1 VPEMSSS
8 SSKPLLKALHGEALL
23 VPPVWLMRQ
32 AGRYLPEYRAL
43 RAKAR
48 DFLSFCLTP
57 ELAAEA
63 TLQPIRRFG
72 LDGAIVFSDILV
84 VPYALGQRI
93 EFREGEGPVLE
104 AIGDPAAFGALDSSR
119 VSERTAPVMETIR
132 SVRTGLPSGVALI
145 GFAGAPWTVAT
156 YMVEGGSSRDF
167 QRVKRWAYGDPGS
180 FQKLI
185 DRLVDAT
192 TGYLMDQIEAGA
204 EVIQV
209 FDSWAGVL
217 PGPEFERWVIQPMK
231 RITAALRTKHPAV
244 PIIGFP
250 RGAGTHCKAYAQ
262 GSGVDC
268 VSLDQTIDVD
278 WARTHLQT
286 RLPVQGNLDPIHL
299 LVGGEPMARAIRGI
313 LGALGKGGFVFNLG
327 HGILPQTPPQ
337 HVAALVDIVRA

>member
-1 VPEMSSS
+1 
-8 SSKPLLKALHGEALL
+8 
-23 VPPVWLMRQ
+23 
-32 AGRYLPEYRAL
+32 
-43 RAKAR
+43 
-48 DFLSFCLTP
+48 
-57 ELAAEA
+57 
-63 TLQPIRRFG
+63 
-72 LDGAIVFSDILV
+72 
-84 VPYALGQRI
+84 
-93 EFREGEGPVLE
+93 
-104 AIGDPAAFGALDSSR
+104 
-119 VSERTAPVMETIR
+119 
-132 SVRTGLPSGVALI
+132 
-145 GFAGAPWTVAT
+145 
-156 YMVEGGSSRDF
+156 
-167 QRVKRWAYGDPGS
+167 
-180 FQKLI
+180 
-185 DRLVDAT
+185 
-192 TGYLMDQIEAGA
+192 MDQIEAGA

-231 RITAALRTKHPAV
+231 RITVALRTKHPAV

-327 HGILPQTPPQ
+327 HGILPQTPPE